1 MQKVSQNA
9 TCREQNLKVIGHRES
24 SIRFNL
30 AGTVSNSC
38 AGFMTC
44 VISYDCAS
52 VLICVYLHE
61 YLLTG
66 RCEYTPM
73 PEEGINPW
81 ALKVQVFVGPQL
93 DK

>member
-1 MQKVSQNA
+1 
-9 TCREQNLKVIGHRES
+9 
-24 SIRFNL
+24 
-30 AGTVSNSC
+30 
-38 AGFMTC
+38 MTC

-81 ALKVQVFVGPQL
+81 VLKVQVFVGPQL